1 MTNPHRLIQSDYLV
15 NKTQKR
21 KGTTKMKRSA
31 KIFFILFSILALF
44 LIVQTQA
51 STAPGDT
58 ARVYVQFEA
67 GKKAEVGQALGK
79 VGAEFHYEF
88 DDLNT
93 FVVTLPQAALNGLSN
108 NPNVVLIEEDAPRYL
123 NAQEIPYGIDMV
135 QARDIWDANRDGVID
150 TGAPTGAGRTVC
162 IIDSGLYT
170 GHEDLAGVN
179 VIDGY
184 PATTWNTD
192 GCGHGTHVAGTIAAA
207 HNNLGVVG
215 VSPGGVSLYI
225 VKVFGDTCSWSYSS
239 TLVDAANRCE
249 AAGANVIN
257 MSLGGGTKSKT
268 EENAFQNLYNKGV
281 LSIAAAGNGGNT
293 QFSYPASY
301 PSVVSVAAID
311 SNKVVADFSQKNSQV
326 ELAAPGVGV
335 LSTVPWVTDVSLT
348 VDGVKYTANPIE
360 FAANGT
366 TSGGLVDGG
375 KCASTGSWS
384 DKVVLC
390 ERGDIS
396 FYDKV
401 RNVQNSGGTAAV
413 IFNNEPGNFF
423 GTLGAGNSS
432 TIPAISLSQE
442 DGQFLVANKRGVTGY
457 VVNTITKP
465 GSGYEAWN
473 GTSMATPHVSGVA
486 ALVWSAN
493 TSWTNAQIRDALQKT
508 AFDLGAAGKDNSYG
522 YGLVQA
528 KSAWTYLGGGGEPP
542 PPPPP
547 PPGALSVTVTT
558 DKAVYTNGNTAYITV
573 YVSDGTDPVSGAA
586 VSLEII
592 TANNRKATGSSTT
605 GSDGTVVFS
614 YRVNR
619 NQGGVGTYTVNATAS
634 KSGYESGSGS
644 TTFQVQ

>member
-1 MTNPHRLIQSDYLV
+1 
-15 NKTQKR
+15 
-21 KGTTKMKRSA
+21 MKRSA
-31 KIFFILFSILALF
+31 QIFIILFSILALF

-51 STAPGDT
+51 STAPGET

-79 VGAEFHYEF
+79 AGAEFHYEF

-93 FVVTLPQAALNGLSN
+93 FVVTLPQAALNGISK

-123 NAQEIPYGIDMV
+123 NAQEVPYGIDMV
-135 QARDIWDANRDGVID
+135 QARDVWDANRDGVID
-150 TGAPTGAGRTVC
+150 AGAPTGAGRTVC

-179 VIDGY
+179 VIGGY
-184 PATTWNTD
+184 PTGWNTD

-207 HNNLGVVG
+207 NNALGVVG
-215 VSPGGVSLYI
+215 VSPGELNLYI
-225 VKVFGDTCSWSYSS
+225 VKVFGDACSWTYSS

-257 MSLGGGTKSKT
+257 MSLGSATKSKT

-281 LSIAAAGNGGNT
+281 LSIAAAGNDGST
-293 QFSYPASY
+293 RLHYPASH

-311 SNKVVADFSQKNSQV
+311 SDKLVADFSQKNSQV
-326 ELAAPGVGV
+326 ELAAPGVDV

-366 TSGGLVDGG
+366 TSGGLVNGG
-375 KCASTGSWS
+375 KCTTTGSWS
-384 DKVVLC
+384 GKVVLC

-413 IFNNEPGNFF
+413 IYNNEPGNFF

-432 TIPAISLSQE
+432 TIPAISLSQA
-442 DGQFLVANKRGVTGY
+442 DGQYLVANKLTVTGY

-465 GSGYEAWN
+465 GSGYEAWS

-486 ALVWSAN
+486 AVVWSAN
-493 TSWTNAQIRDALQKT
+493 ISWSNAQIRDALQKT
-508 AFDLGAAGKDNSYG
+508 AQDLGAAGKDNSYG

-528 KSAWTYLGGGGEPP
+528 KSALTFLGGGGEPP

-547 PPGALSVTVTT
+547 PPGALSVTVST

-573 YVSDGTDPVSGAA
+573 SVSDGTDPVSGAA

-592 TANNRKATGSSTT
+592 TANNRTVTGSGTT
-605 GSDGTVVFS
+605 GSNGTVVFS

-644 TTFQVQ
+644 ATFQVQ